1 MDGDDTANLLTGTG
15 SDEIIRGMEGNDT
28 LSGGAGN
35 DTLVGGIGFDT
46 FVVNPGDE
54 NIEIADFTLFSD
66 RLDLSAFERSAVAQA
81 LLDAQGD
88 DAVVLTLPDGTQIS
102 LRGEGLSV
110 SNLDLMDVRVSGE
123 NQAPQGALQISGDLE
138 LGSELSIDV
147 SQITDAD
154 GIREETLNITWF
166 RDGVAIPGANAAT
179 YTVTD
184 EDIGSDI
191 SAQFTYFDVFGAFET
206 VSSAA
211 SGDAS
216 DPGTDD
222 PSDPQDPGDEPG
234 PTDEPDVPQIGDG
247 VNDTPVTATPF
258 PDVFVVRD
266 GVTFIDGLGGDDT
279 AVFTGS
285 RSDYTISVGDDET
298 RVVDTRPDGHGTV
311 TLQNVELIRFELPDS
326 DGDDTLVLRQIST
339 ELSVFDSLNAQELDT
354 LVEMYIAYFNRAP
367 DADGLAF
374 WSASYLDGYSIEDI
388 AGMFAAQPELEALYP
403 EDQNPVRFV
412 ADVYDNVFGRAPD
425 LQGLTFWKDVL
436 ADGSVS
442 PDAFILEVL
451 RGVDAEPSSGAPQAR
466 IDQQVSD
473 QEYLDLK
480 TDLGIHFAVTRGLTS
495 VEDAAT
501 ILDGFDGSQASFDAT
516 IEEIDA
522 LYAEAVLLTSPADD
536 VSVVG
541 VTDTV
546 TDM

>member
-1 MDGDDTANLLTGTG
+1 MENETFNDEQTDLTPDTDTPTDAQTDVNTGPSETFEISPTGGLIEISDFDLSADTLDFSEFIRSDVSEALINATGTDRAVLNFFDGTEIVLTGDGVTGETIVTASFVVSGSNQSPQGTVEISGATEVGSTVDVAIDGVFDRDGILEDTRSVQWFRNGDLIEGATDLSYVLTAEEIGASLTVELSYTDFFGRDEITSSTAFFVGDDQGSG
-15 SDEIIRGMEGNDT
+15 SDDG
-28 LSGGAGN
+28 SG
-35 DTLVGGIGFDT
+35 
-46 FVVNPGDE
+46 NPGD
-54 NIEIADFTLFSD
+54 DGSPT
-66 RLDLSAFERSAVAQA
+66 
-81 LLDAQGD
+81 D
-88 DAVVLTLPDGTQIS
+88 DDNDTP
-102 LRGEGLSV
+102 
-110 SNLDLMDVRVSGE
+110 
-123 NQAPQGALQISGDLE
+123 
-138 LGSELSIDV
+138 
-147 SQITDAD
+147 
-154 GIREETLNITWF
+154 
-166 RDGVAIPGANAAT
+166 
-179 YTVTD
+179 TD
-184 EDIGSDI
+184 E
-191 SAQFTYFDVFGAFET
+191 
-206 VSSAA
+206 
-211 SGDAS
+211 
-216 DPGTDD
+216 P
-222 PSDPQDPGDEPG
+222 
-234 PTDEPDVPQIGDG
+234 DEPDVPQIGDG